1 MNRYALSQADGIKE
15 KYLKDQ
21 SRRLDYLTSHIKMKG
36 EWYDVG
42 KNSGHVRRYLA
53 TYYDKAPD
61 VYSLDLNYSLSK
73 YIEDNVYGTIT
84 HLEVI
89 EHLLN
94 PLLNMQEC
102 YRMLKPG
109 GVMYLTTP
117 NDYSFIF
124 KLEHLLERKFVDHFH
139 QFNEWELRWL
149 LQEAGFKKITIKTFK
164 KTNRRFIARFCNN
177 SFFVEAIK

>member
-1 MNRYALSQADGIKE
+1 MKRYALSQADGIKE

-36 EWYDVG
+36 EWYDAG

-53 TYYDKAPD
+53 EWYKIKPVTFDH
-61 VYSLDLNYSLSK
+61 DLNFY
-73 YIEDNVYGTIT
+73 YPHFDNLFNTIT

-89 EHLLN
+89 EHILN
-94 PLLNMQEC
+94 PLTCMQEC
-102 YRMLKPG
+102 YRMLKPC

-177 SFFVEAIK
+177 SFFVKAIK